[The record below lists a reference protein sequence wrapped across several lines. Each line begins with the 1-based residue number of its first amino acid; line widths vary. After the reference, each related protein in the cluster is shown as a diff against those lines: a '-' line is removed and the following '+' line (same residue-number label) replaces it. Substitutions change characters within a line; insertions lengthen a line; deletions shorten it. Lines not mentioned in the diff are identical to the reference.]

1 MSLWQAILS
10 KIREILS
17 KLKGNKTVEGELAI
31 SPAISTKMENAINTW
46 GRLYENAAPWLQEP
60 SADNGWVRIVSLGL
74 PSLIASEKAR
84 TALIE
89 FKSEITTPT
98 EEVEEENPQYG
109 QPTQTMTTP
118 EVQVVPISVDNRPT
132 IKTDKPISDTARA
145 EYLNGEYKK
154 LLKRLRT
161 QIEYGIAKGGLVIKP
176 YVVKSNATNDEGNPY
191 SIEFDF
197 IQADAFYPL
206 SFDASGRITEAAFL
220 ESQVGKE
227 FTYYRLEYH
236 KWENNTVTVVNR
248 AYKSTN
254 TAGVENN
261 KITNLGKEIPLTEV
275 PQWSALQ
282 PETTVSP
289 VERPLFAYFKMP
301 EANTVD
307 VTSPLGVS
315 GYNRAISLIKDADMQ
330 YSRLL
335 WEYEAGE
342 MAVDIDRDALRTD
355 QNDGLIKMPVMQQR
369 LFRKVDLGSNGDTY
383 MPYAPALRDSAY
395 IQGLN
400 AILMR
405 IEDAV
410 SLGRGTIGDVDAV
423 ARTATELKSMK
434 QRAYQAN
441 NDIQQ
446 AIEDCLKDVIYV
458 MNVYCDLYE
467 ITKPGEYDAS
477 FEWDDSILVD
487 INTELNKRLTLM
499 QNGLTS
505 KLEVRQWYFGETE
518 RQAEEALA
526 QIDAENTKDMERELQ
541 MQADQQALNPPMEE

>member
-1 MSLWQAILS
+1 MSLWQAILA

-17 KLKGNKTVEGELAI
+17 KLKNGKTVEGELHV

-46 GRLYENAAPWLQEP
+46 GRLYENNAPWLQEP
-60 SADNGWVRIVSLGL
+60 NADNGYIRVVSLGL

-98 EEVEEENPQYG
+98 EEVEEPNPDFG
-109 QPTQTMTTP
+109 KPTNTMVTP
-118 EVQVVPISVDNRPT
+118 EGQTITISSDNRPT
-132 IKTDKPISDTARA
+132 LVKDVPKSDTARA
-145 EYLNGEYKK
+145 EYLNTQYKK

-176 YVVKSNATNDEGNPY
+176 YVVKNVSTETEAEYD
-191 SIEFDF
+191 IEFDF

-206 SFDASGRITEAAFL
+206 SFDAGGHITEAAFL
-220 ESQVGKE
+220 ETQVSKE

-248 AYKSTN
+248 AYRSTN
-254 TAGVENN
+254 VQNADN
-261 KITNLGKEIPLTEV
+261 KITNLGKEVPLSDI

-282 PETTVSP
+282 PETKISP

-315 GYNRAISLIKDADMQ
+315 GFNRAISLIKDADNQ
-330 YSRLL
+330 YSRLQ

-342 MAVDIDRDALRTD
+342 MAVDIDRDALR
-355 QNDGLIKMPVMQQR
+355 QGNDGNSHMPEKQQR
-369 LFRKVDLGSNGDTY
+369 LFRNVDLGSSGDTY
-383 MPYAPALRDSAY
+383 KPYAPALRDSAY
-395 IQGLN
+395 INGLN
-400 AILMR
+400 TILMR

-410 SLGRGTIGDVDAV
+410 ALSRGTISDASAE
-423 ARTATELKSMK
+423 ARTATELKILK
-434 QRAYQAN
+434 QRAYQSN

-446 AIEDCLKDVIYV
+446 AIEDCLKDTIYI
-458 MNVYCDLYE
+458 MDVYCDLYQ
-467 ITKPGEYDAS
+467 ITEKGEYDAS

-487 INTELNKRLTLM
+487 VDTELNKRLTLM
-499 QNGLTS
+499 NSGLTS
-505 KLEVRQWYFGETE
+505 KVEVRMWYFGETE
-518 RQAEEALA
+518 RQAQEAL
-526 QIDAENTKDMERELQ
+526 QKIDEENKQAMQEQLE
-541 MQADQQALNPPMEE
+541 MQADQNALNPPIEE